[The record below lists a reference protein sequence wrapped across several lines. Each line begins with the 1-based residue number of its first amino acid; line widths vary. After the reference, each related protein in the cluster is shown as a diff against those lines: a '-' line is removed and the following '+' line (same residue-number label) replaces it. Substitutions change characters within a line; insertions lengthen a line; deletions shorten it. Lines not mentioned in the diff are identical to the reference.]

1 METQNINI
9 TITEKTS
16 IVPKLIFIIPYR
28 DREQQY
34 QFFISHMKTI
44 LEDYNENEYKFLFIH
59 QLDKRDFNRGAM
71 KNIGFLF
78 VKNEYPNHY
87 QNITLVFND
96 IDTMPYTKNFLNYET
111 QLGNVKH
118 FYGFKYTLGG
128 IVSIKASDFEKTKGF
143 INLWA
148 WGYEDNA
155 FQKRVISNKL
165 KIDRSNFY
173 PLYDKN
179 ILSISDKPVRTVNI
193 KEYEKYQNNPFLLT
207 TRNDYENLSKS
218 INFNLL
224 LDVAHLK
231 VSSNTLGRNFKED
244 LNFLYDK
251 TDYLHLS
258 SNDSLED
265 TNNNILA
272 DSDLVEFL
280 KSKNLKKKTIHIL
293 ID

>member
-9 TITEKTS
+9 TITEKTN
-16 IVPKLIFIIPYR
+16 IIPKLIFIIPYR

-59 QLDKRDFNRGAM
+59 QCDKRDFNRGAM

-87 QNITLVFND
+87 QNITLIFND
-96 IDTMPYTKNFLNYET
+96 IDIMPYTKNFLNYET
-111 QLGNVKH
+111 HMGNVKH

-155 FQKRVISNKL
+155 FQKRVILNKL
-165 KIDRSNFY
+165 KIDRSCFY

-179 ILSISDKPVRTVNI
+179 ILSISDKPERTVNI
-193 KEYEKYQNNPFLLT
+193 KEYEKYQNNI
-207 TRNDYENLSKS
+207 NDGFHTLKNVNYIYDINTHFVNVKS
-218 INFNLL
+218 FETNHKNY
-224 LDVAHLK
+224 
-231 VSSNTLGRNFKED
+231 NTLNQQHNFAEKG
-244 LNFLYDK
+244 NVPFK
-251 TDYLHLS
+251 TPIRKS
-258 SNDSLED
+258 SMKMML
-265 TNNNILA
+265 
-272 DSDLVEFL
+272 
-280 KSKNLKKKTIHIL
+280 
-293 ID
+293 